1 MAIGDKAAA
10 KGLAVY
16 APTQDRRLGYQNDN
30 QRGDELADE
39 IDARVKADS
48 DAATK
53 AATDLATKL
62 DATKLRVQQ
71 VDPGAVPDGTVWIS
85 WT

>member
-16 APTQDRRLGYQNDN
+16 PPNQKVGKGYENDN

-39 IDARVKADS
+39 MTARAAADL
-48 DAATK
+48 TK
-53 AATDLATKL
+53 FDKDLLK
-62 DATKLRVQQ
+62 VQQ
-71 VDPGAVPDGTVWIS
+71 ADPGHLPGRVWVS
-85 WT
+85 WV